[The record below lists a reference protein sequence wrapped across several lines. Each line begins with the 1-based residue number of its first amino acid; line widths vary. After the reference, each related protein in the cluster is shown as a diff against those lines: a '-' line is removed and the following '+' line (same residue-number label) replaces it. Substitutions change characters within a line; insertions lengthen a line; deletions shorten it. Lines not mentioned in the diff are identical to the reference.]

1 MNIKRDFV
9 QLALQEGANRGELR
23 RRFGIAPNRLR
34 GIGALCQRRRG
45 GAFVPRSRKPYSS
58 PARTL
63 PDMEMAVTDLRG
75 QHPSWGGRKIVRRL
89 AELGLAQVPP
99 PSTITAIL
107 HRHGLITP
115 QASQAAQRAV
125 ADRLQGRLCHRP
137 GALLPVD
144 LAGRPLALQ
153 PGATGVPSVAAS
165 SVRPHLAQVFV
176 RYGLPVR
183 LNVDNGAPW
192 GSPRLAGH
200 GLSELSVW
208 LIRLDIRVSH
218 SAPYHPQTKGKIE
231 RFHRSLKAEVLAG
244 RSFAGLP

>member
-1 MNIKRDFV
+1 MSWQPNELMNIKRDFV

-99 PSTITAIL
+99 PSTIAAIL

-153 PGATGVPSVAAS
+153 PGATGVPQRSGQQCAATPS
-165 SVRPHLAQVFV
+165 SGVCALRAAGAPQCGQWRALGQPAPGRPWPERAQCLADSSGHPGQSQCAVPPADQGQDRTLSPLAQ
-176 RYGLPVR
+176 G
-183 LNVDNGAPW
+183 
-192 GSPRLAGH
+192 
-200 GLSELSVW
+200 
-208 LIRLDIRVSH
+208 
-218 SAPYHPQTKGKIE
+218 
-231 RFHRSLKAEVLAG
+231 
-244 RSFAGLP
+244 